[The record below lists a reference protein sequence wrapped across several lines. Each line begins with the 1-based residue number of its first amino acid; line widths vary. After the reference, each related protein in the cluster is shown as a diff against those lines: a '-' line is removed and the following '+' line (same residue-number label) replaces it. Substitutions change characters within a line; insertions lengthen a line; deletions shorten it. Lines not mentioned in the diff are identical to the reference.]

1 MEFNLVLC
9 DSLEGWDGVGDR
21 EIQGGQIYVYLCQV
35 CVVVRRTTQQCKAI
49 ILQLG
54 FPGVAR
60 GKYPPANTGEAR
72 DIGSVPELGRSPGG
86 GHGNPL
92 QYFCL
97 ENPMDRGAWWAT
109 VYRVAKNQ
117 T

>member
-1 MEFNLVLC
+1 MAWVTGRFKGGGYMYTYVRFVL
-9 DSLEGWDGVGDR
+9 LYAEP
-21 EIQGGQIYVYLCQV
+21 
-35 CVVVRRTTQQCKAI
+35 TQHCKAI

-54 FPGVAR
+54 FPGVAS

-97 ENPMDRGAWWAT
+97 ENPMDRGGLQSIGLQRT
-109 VYRVAKNQ
+109 RHD
-117 T
+117 